1 MHGVRSAQ
9 ALAHRCGSLALRHA
23 AAATAPC
30 RPARQPVAASAAAR
44 LDPTRRIA
52 VAGSVAARGSVAGVR
67 RRSMSGSGP
76 PNGAMTAG
84 SKPQQQPGAVGPAA
98 AAPDG
103 ASVQSSPPE
112 DVLLQYVVLRRDLW
126 TEQGWPLGSI
136 VAQVETSHEVFR
148 ALACGFSLCS
158 VRTNSIEIACH
169 LPLHVFCRLLHVS
182 CYARI

>member
-1 MHGVRSAQ
+1 MHGVSSAL
-9 ALAHRCGSLALRHA
+9 ALAHGCGSLALRHA
-23 AAATAPC
+23 AAATAAC
-30 RPARQPVAASAAAR
+30 RPTRQPVAAPAAAR
-44 LDPTRRIA
+44 LDPIRRVA
-52 VAGSVAARGSVAGVR
+52 AAGSVAARGSVAGVR

-76 PNGAMTAG
+76 PNGGMTAG

-103 ASVQSSPPE
+103 ASAQSSPPE

-136 VAQVETSHEVFR
+136 VAQVETSHVAFR
-148 ALACGFSLCS
+148 TLAWGFCPCS
-158 VRTNSIEIACH
+158 VRTDSIEISYH